1 MVKPQQRARLWLKQ
15 IIFQVHVALFQPELA
30 RAHMEVPECDVC
42 KRIPP

>member
-42 KRIPP
+42 